1 VLGPV
6 VLLDM
11 TFRVTVEQS
20 QIPYTADLSDGV
32 VSLYVGERLAGTGLW
47 CLGRIMR
54 PANNQRLGI
63 PRTIAEA
70 LERELC
76 EALAMPMLQAA

>member
-1 VLGPV
+1 
-6 VLLDM
+6 M
-11 TFRVTVEQS
+11 SYRVTVEQAL
-20 QIPYTADLSDGV
+20 IPYTADLHDGV
-32 VSLYVGERLAGTGLW
+32 VSLYVAGALVGTGIW

-54 PANNQRLGI
+54 PANNQRLGV

-76 EALAMPMLQAA
+76 EALSAVPQAA